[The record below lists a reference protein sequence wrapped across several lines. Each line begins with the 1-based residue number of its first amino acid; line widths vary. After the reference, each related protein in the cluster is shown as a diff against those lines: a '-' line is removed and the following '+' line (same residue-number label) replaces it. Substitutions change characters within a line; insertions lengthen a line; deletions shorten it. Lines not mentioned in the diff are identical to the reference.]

1 MAPPNS
7 AAIAAR
13 FEPSSYRHLTC
24 NVFTNVT
31 VVDDEK
37 KRVGRDLTE
46 NSRHFLSINPY
57 PSRIICGSH
66 QIKAS
71 KLHMPILPDIIKLN
85 MSRSR

>member
-46 NSRHFLSINPY
+46 NSRHFLSINV
-57 PSRIICGSH
+57 SCGSH

-85 MSRSR
+85 MSR